1 MEVNIIEV
9 DIKSKD
15 IAFNIFNENQIS
27 DEMGKYI
34 FQHAK
39 KSDINSKLIINIDNK
54 VKFNTKE
61 QERLVDAIRE
71 HFGLLIRE
79 KLRYIRFNNI
89 KKMILIFIG
98 ILLTLISNSTRNSL
112 GFLIPEV
119 VSIAGCVAI
128 WEVVHIILFE
138 DTKNRFEIKK
148 LRQLTNCEVNFINYK

>member
-98 ILLTLISNSTRNSL
+98 ILL
-112 GFLIPEV
+112 V
-119 VSIAGCVAI
+119 VINKIA
-128 WEVVHIILFE
+128 
-138 DTKNRFEIKK
+138 
-148 LRQLTNCEVNFINYK
+148 Y

>member
-54 VKFNTKE
+54 VKFNTCRGRRPCLPVIK
-61 QERLVDAIRE
+61 
-71 HFGLLIRE
+71 LLI
-79 KLRYIRFNNI
+79 NQI
-89 KKMILIFIG
+89 KK
-98 ILLTLISNSTRNSL
+98 
-112 GFLIPEV
+112 
-119 VSIAGCVAI
+119 
-128 WEVVHIILFE
+128 
-138 DTKNRFEIKK
+138 
-148 LRQLTNCEVNFINYK
+148 